1 MDDSDHEVFWVDCQ
15 MVQIRRCALSCW
27 FFRVV
32 TNLVVKI
39 MMIQIM
45 EYWLGWLSDGQDCPR
60 EPRYWWLKFS
70 LKES

>member
-45 EYWLGWLSDGQDCPR
+45 EY
-60 EPRYWWLKFS
+60 
-70 LKES
+70 